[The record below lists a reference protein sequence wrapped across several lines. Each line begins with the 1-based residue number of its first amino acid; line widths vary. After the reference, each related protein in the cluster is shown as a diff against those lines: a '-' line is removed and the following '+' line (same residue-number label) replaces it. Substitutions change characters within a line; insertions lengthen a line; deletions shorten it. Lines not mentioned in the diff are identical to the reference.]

1 MLSDAELIAEIQQ
14 LTLDYLKQEIDRNEF
29 ADLLI
34 GLLEDNGR
42 RLVLSTTVPANDW

>member
-1 MLSDAELIAEIQQ
+1 MLSDAELLAEIQQ
-14 LTLDYLKQEIDRNEF
+14 LTLDYLKQEIDRDEL

-42 RLVLSTTVPANDW
+42 RFIVSATVAANDG